1 MGNTKKFTNKYQHK
15 LIVLI
20 STLNYMNLKLK
31 KYTQNDILYYFNN
44 NMKKNDQNPIK
55 LKTLQSYL
63 YKLKKEFQ
71 VTINYHRHLGVNMGT
86 EIHYEL
92 KYSKK
97 ECYCIINK
105 QFREKKEERHKKR
118 VNVYLEK
125 TCIKNSSVEKWEC
138 SYNIYNNKEEK
149 KDIKEIEKLQ
159 VKKYIRKCNFK
170 SDILYSILDLELEK
184 NATIKVCKIIKRTEN
199 FIENSIYKRINGIK
213 SNRSKQRELSKILN
227 ETRIRLE
234 NEGHNGKQLETQ
246 IQEVYEQYKNK
257 PHFIIEN
264 NKYNDLKKI
273 IGKLKK
279 TVEYTNRNAKENERD
294 VRNNVFSILLEQLR
308 HKVDKSILVSILKG
322 YLNKQDKLTY
332 SKALNNYYYHELLEL
347 INNNLDYLKPEKLEI
362 ITS

>member
-1 MGNTKKFTNKYQHK
+1 MRNTKKFTNKYQHK

-44 NMKKNDQNPIK
+44 NMKNNDQKPIK

-63 YKLKKEFQ
+63 YKLEKEFQ

-86 EIHYEL
+86 EIHYKL

-138 SYNIYNNKEEK
+138 YYNNCNKEKK
-149 KDIKEIEKLQ
+149 KDIKLIEKLQ

-170 SDILYSILDLELEK
+170 SDILYSILNLKLEK
-184 NATIKVCKIIKRTEN
+184 NITIKVCKIIKRTEN
-199 FIENSIYKRINGIK
+199 LIKNSIYKKINGIK
-213 SNRSKQRELSKILN
+213 SKRSKQQEISNILN

-234 NEGHNGKQLETQ
+234 NEGYNSKQLETQ
-246 IQEVYEQYKNK
+246 IQEVYEQYKDK

-273 IGKLKK
+273 IGNLKK
-279 TVEYTNRNAKENERD
+279 TVEYTNRNTQENKKD
-294 VRNNVFSILLEQLR
+294 IRNNVFSILLEQLR
-308 HKVDKSILVSILKG
+308 HKIDKSILVSILKD

-332 SKALNNYYYHELLEL
+332 SKVLNNYYYHELLEL
-347 INNNLDYLKPEKLEI
+347 INNNIGYLKPKKLEI